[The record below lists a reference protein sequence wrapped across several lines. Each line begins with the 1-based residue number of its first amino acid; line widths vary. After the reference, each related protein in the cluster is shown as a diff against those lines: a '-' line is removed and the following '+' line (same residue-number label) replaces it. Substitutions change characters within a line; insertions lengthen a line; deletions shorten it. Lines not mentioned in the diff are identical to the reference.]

1 MGKAATH
8 KQVKAYI
15 LPEKH
20 RNARIASEVL
30 GEPINDTIEAA
41 IDDLIARA
49 NIKGLVINTEQPVEK
64 LQSMENLR
72 KALGNG
78 EMAKAKERV
87 G

>member
-49 NIKGLVINTEQPVEK
+49 NIKGLAIATEPPAEK
-64 LQSMENLR
+64 LQSIEDLR

-78 EMAKAKERV
+78 EMAKAKERLA
-87 G
+87 

>member
-8 KQVKAYI
+8 SQVKAYI
-15 LPEKH
+15 SPDKH

-30 GEPINDTIEAA
+30 GETINDTIEAA

-49 NIKGLVINTEQPVEK
+49 NIKGLAIATEPPAEK
-64 LQSMENLR
+64 LQSIEDLR

-87 G
+87 A

>member
-49 NIKGLVINTEQPVEK
+49 NIKGLAIATEQPVEK

>member
-49 NIKGLVINTEQPVEK
+49 NIQGLAI
-64 LQSMENLR
+64 
-72 KALGNG
+72 
-78 EMAKAKERV
+78 AKSDEVAA
-87 G
+87 

>member
-49 NIKGLVINTEQPVEK
+49 NIKGLAIATEPPEK
-64 LQSMENLR
+64 LQSIEDLR

-87 G
+87 A

>member
-8 KQVKAYI
+8 SQVKAYI
-15 LPEKH
+15 PPDKH
-20 RNARIASEVL
+20 RSARIASEVL
-30 GEPINDTIEAA
+30 GETINGTIEAA

-49 NIKGLVINTEQPVEK
+49 NIKGLAIATEQPVEK

-87 G
+87 A

>member
-1 MGKAATH
+1 
-8 KQVKAYI
+8 
-15 LPEKH
+15 
-20 RNARIASEVL
+20 L

-49 NIKGLVINTEQPVEK
+49 NIKGLAINTEQPVEK

>member
-49 NIKGLVINTEQPVEK
+49 NIKGLAIATEPPAEK
-64 LQSMENLR
+64 LQSIEDLR

-78 EMAKAKERV
+78 EMTKAKERV
-87 G
+87 A

>member
-49 NIKGLVINTEQPVEK
+49 NIKGLAINTEQPVEK

>member
-49 NIKGLVINTEQPVEK
+49 NIKGLAINTEQPVEK

-78 EMAKAKERV
+78 EMAKAKEHV
-87 G
+87 A

>member
-49 NIKGLVINTEQPVEK
+49 NIKGLAINTEQPVEK

-78 EMAKAKERV
+78 EMAKAKERLA
-87 G
+87 